1 MNVFINNHSSDS
13 CVPKIIGFDTEL
25 MNVDPDRD
33 DSGVSASR
41 ALLREIEGL
50 SANNKVRCE
59 QDSGRVFLPG
69 SGASIYIDLDHLELA
84 GPECRSAMD
93 FMKCFHGMLGIARQ
107 AAARINER
115 RTSKLRVHANNS
127 DGHGH
132 SWGGHMSVMLSRTA
146 YDWIFGQRMHYL
158 LWLASAQASSIILTG
173 AGKVGTEHRRSD
185 AVYQISQRADFFE
198 CLRSL
203 DTTCHRPLVNTRDE
217 ALAGGDFAR
226 LHCIFHDTTLCHT
239 SLFLRAGLMQI
250 FLAMIEAEMIDV
262 RLCFEEPLAAVHS
275 FSEDITL
282 QTKAR
287 LIDGRWVTAIEHQLL
302 LLESAESML
311 DGDAKLH
318 IPGLEK
324 LFSTWSQM
332 LESFRENDR
341 THLAKHLDWLAKL
354 AVLDRA
360 AATYSLDFS
369 DPPMKALDLAWSD
382 LQDGIYFSHEQTRA
396 VDLLATGEEIR
407 IAAQEAPE
415 DTRAYTRSRIIRAFG
430 GRGDLMIDWHQ
441 VVVARKNGKRAVVHL
456 PDPGAG
462 KQVHGDLD
470 GLTHME
476 LLEKLCMVIEQET
489 WSWTF
494 TSPAVEIKQ
503 NKQTYE

>member
-1 MNVFINNHSSDS
+1 MNVLINRHSSDA

-33 DSGVSASR
+33 DSGVTASR
-41 ALLREIEGL
+41 ALLREIDGL
-50 SANNKVRCE
+50 SANNGVLCE
-59 QDSGRVFLPG
+59 QDSARMFLPG

-93 FMKCFHGMLGIARQ
+93 FMKSFHGMLGIARQ
-107 AAARINER
+107 AARQANLR
-115 RTSKLRVHANNS
+115 RPTALRVHANNS

-132 SWGGHMSVMLSRTA
+132 SWGGHMSVMLSRSA

-173 AGKVGTEHRRSD
+173 AGKVGSEHRRCD
-185 AVYQISQRADFFE
+185 AAYQISQRADFFE
-198 CLRSL
+198 CLRSI
-203 DTTCHRPLVNTRDE
+203 DTTIHRPLVNTRNE
-217 ALAGGDFAR
+217 ALAGEEFAR

-239 SLFLRAGLMQI
+239 SLLLRAGLMQI

-262 RLCFEEPLAAVHS
+262 HLCFEEPLAAVHA
-275 FSEDITL
+275 FSADPTL

-287 LIDGRWVTAIEHQLL
+287 LIDGRWVTSVEHQML
-302 LLESAESML
+302 LLECAENLL

-318 IPGLEK
+318 IPGLEQ
-324 LFSTWSQM
+324 LLSTWSAM
-332 LESFRENDR
+332 LEAFRKNDR
-341 THLAKHLDWLAKL
+341 MYLARHIDWVAKL

-360 AATYSLDFS
+360 ASTYSLDFS
-369 DPPMKALDLAWSD
+369 APPMKALDLAWSD
-382 LQDGIYFSHEQTRA
+382 LENGIYFSHERTQA
-396 VDLLATGEEIR
+396 VDRLATDDEIQR
-407 IAAQEAPE
+407 AAEEAPE

-430 GRGDLMIDWHQ
+430 GRRDLMIDWHQ
-441 VVVARKNGKRAVVHL
+441 VVVARKNGKRAVVKL

-470 GLTHME
+470 NLTQGE
-476 LLEKLCMVIEQET
+476 LLDKLCVLIEQET
-489 WSWTF
+489 WTWNVTAPFVAGLS
-494 TSPAVEIKQ
+494 KG
-503 NKQTYE
+503 QTYE